1 MFTSGST
8 GVPKGVA
15 VTHGGVVNGVW
26 DLRRRLRVEADS
38 RMLAATSVNFDVS
51 VFETFT
57 ALTTGASIEIVRD
70 VLELAER
77 GGWSGTTVSAVPTVF
92 AALLDQLGSDPAAR
106 PALDVETV
114 VFAGE
119 ALSADL
125 VHEVR
130 RALPGVRVVN
140 AYGQT
145 ESFYATTYP
154 VPQQLA
160 GSEAVPIG
168 APLANMR
175 AYVLG
180 PELAPVAPGVIGELY
195 VGGRLARGYH
205 RDGGSTAE
213 RFVACPFGPAGA
225 RMYRTGDLARWD
237 DDGHLRYAGRVDTQV
252 KVNGIR
258 VEPTEIETV
267 LTRHPEVG
275 RAAVT
280 VCEDHSGR
288 ARLVGYV
295 APPDSATGGGNG
307 WPTCP
312 RRSCARSRPSGC
324 RTTWSRP
331 SSWCWTGCR

>member
-1 MFTSGST
+1 MTDAATAAVVVGAPSVLRLDDLCLDGPAAQLPQTGVRPEHLAYVMFTSGST

-195 VGGRLARGYH
+195 VGGRSPAATTATAGRPPSGSSPAPSARPV
-205 RDGGSTAE
+205 R
-213 RFVACPFGPAGA
+213 ACTGPATWPGG
-225 RMYRTGDLARWD
+225 T
-237 DDGHLRYAGRVDTQV
+237 T
-252 KVNGIR
+252 
-258 VEPTEIETV
+258 TV
-267 LTRHPEVG
+267 TCGTRDVS
-275 RAAVT
+275 T
-280 VCEDHSGR
+280 
-288 ARLVGYV
+288 
-295 APPDSATGGGNG
+295 
-307 WPTCP
+307 
-312 RRSCARSRPSGC
+312 RR
-324 RTTWSRP
+324 
-331 SSWCWTGCR
+331 